1 MITLKKDFRLV
12 AKANKEIVLA
22 DEFSSDTQTQT
33 NQPYAFD
40 FVTLDGMLDKIS
52 ELNLVDNRTP
62 MELEEEIV

>member
-33 NQPYAFD
+33 NQPYAFEFD
-40 FVTLDGMLDKIS
+40 TLDEMLDKIT
-52 ELNLVDNRTP
+52 ELSLIDNRPKT
-62 MELEEEIV
+62 L